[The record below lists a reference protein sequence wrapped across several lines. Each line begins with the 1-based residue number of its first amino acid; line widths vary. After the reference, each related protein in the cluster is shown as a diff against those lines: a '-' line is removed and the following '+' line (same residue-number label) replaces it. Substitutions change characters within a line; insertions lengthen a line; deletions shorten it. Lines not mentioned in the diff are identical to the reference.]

1 MKCKI
6 CGSIFNEKRYLKDLF
21 RTKEFHVCNSCLG
34 KFPFEIEYN
43 YFPLDNRVL
52 EVVSLFRRDRNINY
66 DYFMS
71 EYSDIYKAIR
81 ELNNEKLLITT
92 NKIYISEEILCEY
105 SRVSTLLDKDIILLT
120 NVLIV

>member
-1 MKCKI
+1 M
-6 CGSIFNEKRYLKDLF
+6 KDLF
-21 RTKEFHVCNSCLG
+21 RTKEFHVCNSCLE
-34 KFPFEIEYN
+34 KYPFEIEYN

-71 EYSDIYKAIR
+71 EYSDIYKTIR
-81 ELNNEKLLITT
+81 ELNVEKLLITT